1 MTMEPLGPTALS
13 ILLGRALD
21 DTNINATE
29 PQFDAT

>member
-1 MTMEPLGPTALS
+1 MELLGLTALS

-21 DTNINATE
+21 DTNTDATE

>member
-1 MTMEPLGPTALS
+1 MTMELSGPTPLS

>member
-1 MTMEPLGPTALS
+1 MELLGATALS

-21 DTNINATE
+21 DTNTDATE

>member
-1 MTMEPLGPTALS
+1 MELLGLTALS

>member
-1 MTMEPLGPTALS
+1 MTMELLGPTALS

-29 PQFDAT
+29 RQFDAT